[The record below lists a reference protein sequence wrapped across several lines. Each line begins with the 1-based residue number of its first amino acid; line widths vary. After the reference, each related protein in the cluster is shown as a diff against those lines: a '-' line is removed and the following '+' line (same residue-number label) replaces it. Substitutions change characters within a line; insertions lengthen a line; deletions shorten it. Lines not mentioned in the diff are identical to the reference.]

1 MRFSHFTL
9 MGIFFFGRKVWKEW
23 EKLNLLKE
31 QAQKS
36 IRLVERE
43 STQTENTSRIVQ
55 SDKCTHLERKKLVAL
70 NNSSAR
76 HAYTQYAY
84 RVEKV

>member
-1 MRFSHFTL
+1 MKRV
-9 MGIFFFGRKVWKEW
+9 RKAKPFKGTSPKVH
-23 EKLNLLKE
+23 
-31 QAQKS
+31 Q
-36 IRLVERE
+36 IGTERE

-55 SDKCTHLERKKLVAL
+55 SDKCTHLERKKVVAL
-70 NNSSAR
+70 NNSDAR